1 MRLIH
6 DVHFSPQE
14 FEFYR
19 QLVFNNITH
28 GMKQLLETLPYLDLE
43 VPQELEPDAELLE
56 DPPDVK
62 DGQPFPTTYLE
73 PLRRLWQN
81 ETVRKGWL
89 DGKAAVPDKCA
100 DLSRSLLAYTYAQTP
115 ISVYLIFTTIWN
127 AYSRATSIRRSRIL
141 YDVRHGRLASRRL
154 YSSYGNTK
162 CSWWMLVDKRANGGN
177 GSTASRR

>member
-19 QLVFNNITH
+19 QLVFNNITQ

-43 VPQELEPDAELLE
+43 IPQELEPDAALLE

-62 DGQPFPTTYLE
+62 DGQPFPATYLE
-73 PLRRLWQN
+73 PLRRLWHN
-81 ETVRKGWL
+81 ETVQKGWL

-100 DLSRSLLAYTYAQTP
+100 RSPFIDPCPA
-115 ISVYLIFTTIWN
+115 
-127 AYSRATSIRRSRIL
+127 
-141 YDVRHGRLASRRL
+141 D
-154 YSSYGNTK
+154 
-162 CSWWMLVDKRANGGN
+162 
-177 GSTASRR
+177 